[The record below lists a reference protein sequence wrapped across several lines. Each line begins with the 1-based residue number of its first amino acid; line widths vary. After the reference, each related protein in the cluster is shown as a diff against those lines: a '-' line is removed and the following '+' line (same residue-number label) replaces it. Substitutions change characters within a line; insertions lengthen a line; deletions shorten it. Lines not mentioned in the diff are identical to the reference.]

1 MHFKDLKNL
10 IIWLLLWLLVL
21 SPSPASGGQDPN
33 LVKIGNYWQ
42 SNLHQWQFISCVLFT
57 LTGFFFFKSCVLMIP
72 AINTQYGSNKKV
84 DETSIFWENSWG
96 DVIFFLLIESL
107 RKGEKGWHFRAGG
120 QGRCEGAEREKPD
133 RLKGK
138 TKGKAENGRDVKGP
152 TIVVQAASCDAGV
165 PYACWSGPGCS
176 ISDWTPCGCS
186 WKLSLSDPATYMGDP
201 DGVPGTRLKP
211 APTQPLW
218 PFSSETSAGR
228 RCLSFCNSAF

>member
-57 LTGFFFFKSCVLMIP
+57 LTGFFFLNLVCWWFLPLILNMDQTKRWMIP
-72 AINTQYGSNKKV
+72 VFSERIHEAMLFFF
-84 DETSIFWENSWG
+84 FWLRVWG
-96 DVIFFLLIESL
+96 
-107 RKGEKGWHFRAGG
+107 KGRRDDISEQEAK
-120 QGRCEGAEREKPD
+120 EGVREQREKPD

>member
-72 AINTQYGSNKKV
+72 AINTQYGSNKKM
-84 DETSIFWENSWG
+84 DDTSIFWENSWG

-120 QGRCEGAEREKPD
+120 QGRCEGAEREAGQVKRED
-133 RLKGK
+133 KGK
-138 TKGKAENGRDVKGP
+138 SRKWKRCERAYHRG
-152 TIVVQAASCDAGV
+152 ASCILR
-165 PYACWSGPGCS
+165 CWCPICVLIGPWMLHFWLNSLWMQLEVKSFG
-176 ISDWTPCGCS
+176 PCHLHGRPRWSS
-186 WKLSLSDPATYMGDP
+186 WYPTKASSNPAIVTI
-201 DGVPGTRLKP
+201 
-211 APTQPLW
+211 
-218 PFSSETSAGR
+218 
-228 RCLSFCNSAF
+228 